1 MSVFFTDFQICKY
14 RFEKLRVE
22 INSGICYIKSVE
34 SIRHGKEDIY
44 MKIDD
49 SIFAVKLYEMAEQY
63 GKLQCRIRV
72 CEQGDSRKIRE
83 ELKKAEEELEENT
96 LLLQEKTESCRSE
109 AVRRMSQVQLDYRK
123 KTQDLMTRQLVQDIH
138 YEDSTVE
145 EDEREAELLYAE
157 YAMDFAT
164 LAMQQ
169 AMISVLTAL
178 ENQKDADKQRSG
190 KTPG

>member
-1 MSVFFTDFQICKY
+1 
-14 RFEKLRVE
+14 
-22 INSGICYIKSVE
+22 
-34 SIRHGKEDIY
+34 
-44 MKIDD
+44 
-49 SIFAVKLYEMAEQY
+49 
-63 GKLQCRIRV
+63 
-72 CEQGDSRKIRE
+72 
-83 ELKKAEEELEENT
+83 
-96 LLLQEKTESCRSE
+96 
-109 AVRRMSQVQLDYRK
+109 
-123 KTQDLMTRQLVQDIH
+123 MTRQLVQDIH

>member
-1 MSVFFTDFQICKY
+1 
-14 RFEKLRVE
+14 
-22 INSGICYIKSVE
+22 
-34 SIRHGKEDIY
+34 

-109 AVRRMSQVQLDYRK
+109 AVRRMSQEQLDYRK

-138 YEDSTVE
+138 SEDSTVE